1 MAIHLL
7 KDKPEYISQVADWL
21 YSTFI
26 KKQHPDFSYREFLQV
41 LKERD
46 TYIVL
51 ENDICVGTISLF
63 GNDLK
68 KLPNL
73 TPWLAALYV
82 EEQYRKRGYAK
93 ELVNFLIMEVKKKGF
108 KMLYLRTETAQKYYE
123 SIGWEFVMDIK
134 DEDGIE
140 TSVYKYNIKD

>member
-93 ELVNFLIMEVKKKGF
+93 ELVNFLIMEVKKRALRCYIYELRQPKNITKVSDGSLLWIL
-108 KMLYLRTETAQKYYE
+108 KMKM
-123 SIGWEFVMDIK
+123 V
-134 DEDGIE
+134 
-140 TSVYKYNIKD
+140 